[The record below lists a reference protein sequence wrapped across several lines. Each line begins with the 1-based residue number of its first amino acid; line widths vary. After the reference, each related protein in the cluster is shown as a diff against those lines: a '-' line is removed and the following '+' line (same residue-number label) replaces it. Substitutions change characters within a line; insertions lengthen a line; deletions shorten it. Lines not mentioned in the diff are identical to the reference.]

1 MKQLELIP
9 PLKDQEL
16 IDNYRLTLDVLK
28 SYKKIKFKLYR
39 QLHQCEKNKRDL
51 IKARD
56 DNAILDFTYRRLLK
70 QTEKNINEIK
80 ENKWFM
86 DADPDISLLYK
97 EKKIIE
103 REICD
108 AARF

>member
-9 PLKDQEL
+9 PLKNQEL
-16 IDNYRLTLDVLK
+16 IDHYCLILDVLK
-28 SYKKIKFKLYR
+28 SYKKLKFTLYR
-39 QLHQCEKNKRDL
+39 QLHHLENRKRGL

-56 DNAILDFTYRRLLK
+56 DNAILDFTCRRLLK
-70 QTEKNINEIK
+70 QIEKNINETK
-80 ENKWFM
+80 ENKYFIN
-86 DADPDISLLYK
+86 ADLDINLFEK
-97 EKKIIE
+97 EKEIIE